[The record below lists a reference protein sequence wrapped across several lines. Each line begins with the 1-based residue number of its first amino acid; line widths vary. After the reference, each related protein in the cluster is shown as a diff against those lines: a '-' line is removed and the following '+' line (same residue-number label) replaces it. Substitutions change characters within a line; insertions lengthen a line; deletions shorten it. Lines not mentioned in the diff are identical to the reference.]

1 MKKYLP
7 IILILTIF
15 LTFGC
20 GNNSTSESS
29 STNPDTSIKVTGIN
43 ITSEK
48 YIKLDIAEASTTKT
62 SQITANIEPADAD
75 NKNIL
80 YASDDENI
88 ALVDANGL
96 ITAKNA
102 GLANISVIS
111 AANPAIFDTV
121 AVEVVNSDTGEEP
134 VINKVLAVEVNT
146 KDITLDLNEAAGML
160 SFQILTTIKPEDLE
174 EQYRTLFFNSSNN
187 NIVQV
192 DNTGLVT
199 AKSTGNAVITITAE
213 TNPEIKEEINVQVI
227 DTTGEEAGVTSIYLP
242 VKNAELDLNADK
254 LNNTY
259 QIEAIVLPE
268 TLEASQKALTY
279 LSSND
284 AAATVDTNG
293 LITAQN
299 TGNAVI
305 TITSVSNPKV
315 TAEFNVQVV
324 DTTGKIVEVSD
335 IEITPNQIEID
346 LNSDTL
352 TYQLKPVVMPETAT
366 DKSLTYS
373 IDKENIATVDTLGNI
388 NAKKTGD
395 AIITVTSKSNPAVS
409 KNINIKV
416 KNSAI
421 DNGETVPLEAIIINE
436 DNPLMLKIGEPYQIK
451 TTLVPANTTQ
461 LQTYFHVNYSN
472 FAKVDE
478 KTGLITGLKADCDSS
493 QPVQVEIYNTD
504 FGSNIAKQYLNLC
517 IVDENGPIELKGL
530 TVTPK
535 TLTVNKD
542 SYLGYFG
549 NNIAVNYEPSN
560 TTQKGLK
567 FISESSLVTINEKG
581 IARVGQQTGTAI
593 VKVQSTE
600 KPEIYDTVILN
611 IIDPYD
617 KEPPVYND
625 INPSEMA
632 AHPERMYIK
641 IMFDVTSSTGDIYN
655 DNEKVG
661 IRGIDYTFVE
671 NNNNAGTLLEEP
683 ANGYLTPYGFC
694 EKYGCYAGR
703 FENIS
708 IAQKNAGITY
718 YVGNNGIYTP
728 VKTSGITNHDLY
740 LVFFTTA
747 GSYYSR
753 HTVTLPIDWSKYDTS
768 IHKNAAKF
776 HIIINDRKA
785 SVVFDGF
792 ENK

>member
-80 YASDDENI
+80 YESDDENI

-102 GLANISVIS
+102 GLANILVIS

-254 LNNTY
+254 LNKTY

-305 TITSVSNPKV
+305 TITSVNNPKV

-324 DTTGKIVEVSD
+324 DTTGKVTQVTD
-335 IEITPNQIEID
+335 INVLTTEINLD
-346 LNSDTL
+346 L
-352 TYQLKPVVMPETAT
+352 T
-366 DKSLTYS
+366 DKLTDTISTEVIPNNADNKILKYTV
-373 IDKENIATVDTLGNI
+373 EPATLATVNSVGFVT
-388 NAKKTGD
+388 AKNTGSGT
-395 AIITVTSKSNPAVS
+395 ITIQSESNPAVT
-409 KNINIKV
+409 KTIPLNITNSASAGGQEIPVQSVCVENTRITIKV
-416 KNSAI
+416 
-421 DNGETVPLEAIIINE
+421 GETYQ
-436 DNPLMLKIGEPYQIK
+436 LMPKF
-451 TTLVPANTTQ
+451 TPANTTQ
-461 LQTYFHVNYSN
+461 RDVEYSLWEYQYGKYIGLDT
-472 FAKVDE
+472 A
-478 KTGLITGLKADCDSS
+478 TGLITAKSVGVAFPEIGIKGVSGAGQNCEIR
-493 QPVQVEIYNTD
+493 VQV
-504 FGSNIAKQYLNLC
+504 
-517 IVDENGPIELKGL
+517 VDENGPIELTGL
-530 TVTPK
+530 SVTPK
-535 TLTVNKD
+535 TLTVNKGD
-542 SYLGYFG
+542 YLGYFG
-549 NNIAVNYEPSN
+549 QHISINYEPS
-560 TTQKGLK
+560 TTSEKSVK
-567 FISESSLVTINEKG
+567 FISNNPSLLTINESTG
-581 IARVGQQTGTAI
+581 IARAANTTGTTT
-593 VKVQSTE
+593 VKVQSVD
-600 KPEIYDTVILN
+600 KPEIYDELTVN

-728 VKTSGITNHDLY
+728 VKTSGVTNHDLY

-753 HTVTLPIDWSKYDTS
+753 HTVTLPIDWSKYDAS